1 MGLASGLS
9 LFELG
14 YNARSQKKE
23 KDFVS
28 DAFLTD
34 KVNTLSV
41 ISANRI
47 VVVVVVL
54 FAALVN
60 VNTNSGSELK
70 S

>member
-47 VVVVVVL
+47 VVVVL

-60 VNTNSGSELK
+60 VNTNSGRELK

>member
-47 VVVVVVL
+47 VVVVL